1 MMTATEGFETLLKTM
16 TDKDVKKDTNFE
28 NFEDEFSEALLK
40 EDVPSINAKAA
51 KLENLN
57 IFEADFK
64 VLNKVPKSW
73 SIIYNILTKYYAISV
88 VSA

>member
-28 NFEDEFSEALLK
+28 NFDDEFSEALLK
-40 EDVPSINAKAA
+40 EDVPSIKANAA

>member
-16 TDKDVKKDTNFE
+16 TDKDVKNDTNFE
-28 NFEDEFSEALLK
+28 NFDDEFSEALLK
-40 EDVPSINAKAA
+40 EDVPSIKAKAT

>member
-1 MMTATEGFETLLKTM
+1 MMTAAEGFETLLKAM

-28 NFEDEFSEALLK
+28 NFDDEFSEALLK
-40 EDVPSINAKAA
+40 EDVPSIKAKAA

-57 IFEADFK
+57 IFETDFK
-64 VLNKVPKSW
+64 VLNKAPKSW

>member
-16 TDKDVKKDTNFE
+16 TDKDTKKDTNFE
-28 NFEDEFSEALLK
+28 NFDDEFSEALLK
-40 EDVPSINAKAA
+40 EDVPSIKAKAA

>member
-1 MMTATEGFETLLKTM
+1 MMTATEGFETLLKVM
-16 TDKDVKKDTNFE
+16 TDKDVKNDTNFE
-28 NFEDEFSEALLK
+28 NFDDEFSEALLK
-40 EDVPSINAKAA
+40 EDVPSIKAKAA

-64 VLNKVPKSW
+64 VLKNVPKSW

>member
-28 NFEDEFSEALLK
+28 NFDDEFSEALLK
-40 EDVPSINAKAA
+40 EDVPSIKTKAA

-64 VLNKVPKSW
+64 VLNKIPKSW

>member
-16 TDKDVKKDTNFE
+16 TDKDVKKGTNFE
-28 NFEDEFSEALLK
+28 NFDDEFSEALLK
-40 EDVPSINAKAA
+40 EDVPSIKAKAA

>member
-16 TDKDVKKDTNFE
+16 TDKEAKKDTNFE
-28 NFEDEFSEALLK
+28 NFDDEFSEALLK
-40 EDVPSINAKAA
+40 EDVPSIKAKAA